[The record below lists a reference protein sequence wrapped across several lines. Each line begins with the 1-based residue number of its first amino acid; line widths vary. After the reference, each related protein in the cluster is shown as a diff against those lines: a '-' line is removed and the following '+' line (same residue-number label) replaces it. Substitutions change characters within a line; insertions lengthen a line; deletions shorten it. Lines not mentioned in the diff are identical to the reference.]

1 MQNNKFCLTTNTVEY
16 SWINLKNILKILHTK
31 QEKHK
36 KRELRAK
43 WSSKSQNL
51 GPYLKTVVNWYG
63 IIVIAKYR
71 NKTVLLK

>member
-36 KRELRAK
+36 KE
-43 WSSKSQNL
+43 N
-51 GPYLKTVVNWYG
+51 
-63 IIVIAKYR
+63 
-71 NKTVLLK
+71 